1 MHGAALQFGSGG
13 PVNLPGPPTPVKIPP
28 SHFAPEVKVRIPV
41 NVNGQV
47 MWVPK
52 PNYEKFKRTRETKRI
67 EGLPAPPQKK
77 VIRRKHIIK
86 YKGKILNTFFMN
98 VTVEK
103 FSPQGYASK
112 CRALKRAATC
122 GGVPTKM
129 TPMKRLKIDVAY
141 LTRALEEERARRGKA
156 EAALSKIYYN
166 RRESAHFRAAASKR
180 HLPC

>member
-28 SHFAPEVKVRIPV
+28 SHFAPEVK
-41 NVNGQV
+41 
-47 MWVPK
+47 
-52 PNYEKFKRTRETKRI
+52 
-67 EGLPAPPQKK
+67 
-77 VIRRKHIIK
+77 
-86 YKGKILNTFFMN
+86 
-98 VTVEK
+98 
-103 FSPQGYASK
+103 FSPQGYASE